1 MSHAT
6 CARCGASQPLLRV
19 YLGMQS
25 PRPNLIAISCTECGE
40 VSSQL
45 RTLGDYL
52 LFAVVYGLL
61 AALFVVLGMFVGPDV
76 EVVWVAIVAGLVPF
90 FFLPAWW
97 ASLVR
102 ERLAGE
108 APADDLTVAQ
118 KLLFLLVAAT
128 VIGAMVGGG
137 VFAYLRWLS

>member
-1 MSHAT
+1 
-6 CARCGASQPLLRV
+6 
-19 YLGMQS
+19 
-25 PRPNLIAISCTECGE
+25 
-40 VSSQL
+40 
-45 RTLGDYL
+45 
-52 LFAVVYGLL
+52 
-61 AALFVVLGMFVGPDV
+61 
-76 EVVWVAIVAGLVPF
+76 
-90 FFLPAWW
+90 
-97 ASLVR
+97 LVR